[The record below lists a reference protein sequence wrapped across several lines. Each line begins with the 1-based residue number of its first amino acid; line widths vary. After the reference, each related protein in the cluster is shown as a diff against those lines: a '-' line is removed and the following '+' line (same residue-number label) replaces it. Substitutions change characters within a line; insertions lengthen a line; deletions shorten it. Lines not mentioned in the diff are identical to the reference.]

1 MAVHTIGVNDAL
13 AVKLW
18 SNRMDVEALKETTA
32 YEFMGTGAGS
42 LAQIMTETQKGAG
55 DSIKWGIRMLA
66 TGEGTTENETQE
78 GNEEGLTRYSDVMV
92 INELGHAHRVRAEGT
107 IDRQRV
113 PYDMREECY
122 DSLKD
127 WTADRVDTW
136 FFNQLAGN
144 TVAGLSTK
152 YSGFNAA
159 IAPSATRI
167 LRGGSALT
175 TDQAVNGDATAVFKL
190 SLIDKAVNIAKT
202 TSPMLRPIKG
212 LGKDVDYVC
221 FIHPNQT
228 LSLRADTATA
238 GNWFDLQGKR
248 LQGGETAASGLYT
261 GALGIYNRTLIV
273 ENNRVPLGVH
283 STTAAAQSLTR
294 RAIFCGAQSLG
305 VAFGKGGGK
314 NKFKWVE
321 ELFDYDRELGVR
333 SSFIAGVKKTVY
345 NSVDY
350 GTIVLSTY
358 AAPAS

>member
-1 MAVHTIGVNDAL
+1 MATHTIGVNDAL

-42 LAQIMTETQKGAG
+42 LCQIMTETQKGAG
-55 DSIKWGIRMLA
+55 DSVKWGIRMLA

-78 GNEEGLTRYSDVMV
+78 GNEEGLTRYSDSLL

-122 DSLKD
+122 ESLKD
-127 WTADRVDTW
+127 WSADRIDTW

-144 TVAGLSTK
+144 TVQTNLK
-152 YSGFNAA
+152 YTGYNAT
-159 IAPSATRI
+159 IAPSASRI
-167 LRGGSALT
+167 IRANSKT
-175 TDQAVNGDATAVFKL
+175 TDQALAASTENFTL
-190 SLIDKAVNIAKT
+190 SLIDKAVNVAKT

-212 LGKDVDYVC
+212 LGKDIDYVC
-221 FIHPNQT
+221 FIHPDQT
-228 LSLRADTATA
+228 LSMRQDTSTA

-248 LQGGETAASGLYT
+248 LQGGETDKSGIYT
-261 GALGIYNRTLIV
+261 GALGVYNRTLLV
-273 ENNRVPLGVH
+273 ENTRVPQGVH
-283 STTAAAQSLTR
+283 SSTGAAVANTR

-305 VAFGKGGGK
+305 LAFGKGGGK

-321 ELFDYDRELGVR
+321 ELFDYERELGVR
-333 SSFIAGVKKTVY
+333 SNFIAGMKKTVY

-350 GTIVLSTY
+350 GTIVLASY
-358 AAPAS
+358 AVPAV

>member
-32 YEFMGTGAGS
+32 YEFMGTGSGS
-42 LAQIMTETQKGAG
+42 LCQIMTETQKGAG
-55 DSIKWGIRMLA
+55 DSVKWGIRMLA

-78 GNEEGLTRYSDVMV
+78 GNEESLTRYSDIMV

-127 WTADRVDTW
+127 WSADRFDTW

-144 TVAGLSTK
+144 TVTGLSTK
-152 YSGFNAA
+152 YTGFNAP
-159 IAPSATRI
+159 IAPSSTRI
-167 LRGGSALT
+167 LRGGSLT
-175 TDQAVNGDATAVFKL
+175 TDQALQADSTAVFKL
-190 SLIDKAVNIAKT
+190 SMIDKAINIAKT

-212 LGKDVDYVC
+212 LGKDVDYVV

-238 GNWFDLQGKR
+238 GNWFDLQGKK
-248 LQGGETAASGLYT
+248 LQGGETAANGLYT

-283 STTAAAQSLTR
+283 SSTSASQSLVR

-305 VAFGKGGGK
+305 AAFGKGGGK

-333 SSFIAGVKKTVY
+333 SSFIGGLKKTVY

>member
-1 MAVHTIGVNDAL
+1 MATHTIGVNDSL

-42 LAQIMTETQKGAG
+42 LCQIMTETQKGAG

-66 TGEGTTENETQE
+66 TGEGTSENETQE
-78 GNEEGLTRYSDVMV
+78 GNEEGITRYSDVMV

-144 TVAGLSTK
+144 TVTGLSTK
-152 YSGFNAA
+152 YTGFNSP
-159 IAPSATRI
+159 IAPSATRVI
-167 LRGGSALT
+167 WANAKT
-175 TDQAVNGDATAVFKL
+175 TDQALAATTENFTL
-190 SLIDKAVNIAKT
+190 SLIDKAVNRAKT

-221 FIHPNQT
+221 FIHPDQT
-228 LSLRADTATA
+228 LALRADTATA

-248 LQGGETAASGLYT
+248 LQGGEADKSGLYT

-273 ENNRVPLGVH
+273 ENTRVPKGVH
-283 STTAAAQSLTR
+283 SSTGAAVANTR

-305 VAFGKGGGK
+305 IAFGKGGGK

-350 GTIVLSTY
+350 GTIVLATY
-358 AAPAS
+358 AAPA

>member
-1 MAVHTIGVNDAL
+1 MATHTIGVNDAL

-32 YEFMGTGAGS
+32 YEFMGSDAGS
-42 LAQIMTETQKGAG
+42 LCQIMTDTQKGSG
-55 DSIKWGIRMLA
+55 DSVRWGIRMLA
-66 TGEGTTENETQE
+66 TGEGTGEGETQE
-78 GNEEGLTRYSDVMV
+78 GNEEGLTRYSDTLV

-144 TVAGLSTK
+144 TSQTNTK
-152 YSGFNAA
+152 YTGFNSA
-159 IAPSATRI
+159 IAPSSTRI
-167 LRGGSALT
+167 FRPTGS
-175 TDQAVNGDATAVFKL
+175 TDQGLGSSNVFTL
-190 SLIDKAVNIAKT
+190 SLIDKAVNRAKT

-221 FIHPNQT
+221 FVHPDQT
-228 LSLRADTATA
+228 LSLRADTSTA

-248 LQGGETAASGLYT
+248 LQGGEGNSSGLYT
-261 GALGIYNRTLIV
+261 GMLGIYNRTLLI
-273 ENNRVPLGVH
+273 ENTRVPKGVH
-283 STTAAAQSLTR
+283 STSGAAVDNTR
-294 RAIFCGAQSLG
+294 RAIFCGAQALG
-305 VAFGKGGGK
+305 LAFGKGGGK
-314 NKFKWVE
+314 NKFRWTE
-321 ELFDYDRELGVR
+321 EMFDYDRELGVR
-333 SSFIAGVKKTVY
+333 ASFIAGMKKTVY

>member
-32 YEFMGTGAGS
+32 YEFMGTGSGS
-42 LAQIMTETQKGAG
+42 LCQIMTETQKGAG
-55 DSIKWGIRMLA
+55 DSVKWGIRMLA
-66 TGEGTTENETQE
+66 TGEGTSENETQE
-78 GNEEGLTRYSDVMV
+78 GNEEGLTRYSDIML

-127 WTADRVDTW
+127 WTADRFDTW

-144 TVAGLSTK
+144 TVQTNLK
-152 YSGFNAA
+152 YLGFNAA
-159 IAPSATRI
+159 IAPSSSRR
-167 LRGGSALT
+167 LYGGASNT
-175 TDQAVNGDATAVFKL
+175 TDQAVNADTAAVFKL
-190 SLIDKAVNIAKT
+190 SMIDKAVTIAKT
-202 TSPMLRPIKG
+202 ASPMIRPIKG

-221 FIHPNQT
+221 FIHPHQT

-248 LQGGETAASGLYT
+248 LQGGETSANGLYT

-273 ENNRVPLGVH
+273 ENTRVPQGVH
-283 STTAAAQSLTR
+283 SSTGAVQTSTR
-294 RAIFCGAQSLG
+294 RAIFCGAQALG
-305 VAFGKGGGK
+305 AAFGKGGGK
-314 NKFKWVE
+314 NKFKWTE
-321 ELFDYDRELGVR
+321 EMFDYDRELGVR
-333 SSFIAGVKKTVY
+333 ASFIGGLKKTVY

-350 GTIVLSTY
+350 GTIAMTTY
-358 AAPAS
+358 AVAP

>member
-32 YEFMGTGAGS
+32 YEFMGTGTGS
-42 LAQIMTETQKGAG
+42 LVQMMTETQKGAG
-55 DSIKWGIRMLA
+55 DSVKWGIRMLA
-66 TGEGTTENETQE
+66 TGEGTSENETQE
-78 GNEEGLTRYSDVMV
+78 GNEEGITRYSDTMV
-92 INELGHAHRVRAEGT
+92 INELGHAHRVRNEGT

-127 WTADRVDTW
+127 WWADRIDTW

-144 TVAGLSTK
+144 TVTGLSLK
-152 YSGFNAA
+152 YLGFNAA
-159 IAPSATRI
+159 IAPASSRI
-167 LRGGSALT
+167 LRGGGLS
-175 TDQAVNGDATAVFKL
+175 TDQAVNGDNTAVFKL
-190 SLIDKAVNIAKT
+190 SMIDKAVNRAKQAT
-202 TSPMLRPIKG
+202 PMIRPIKG

-221 FIHPNQT
+221 FIHPDQT

-248 LQGGETAASGLYT
+248 LQGGEKDNNGLYT

-273 ENNRVPLGVH
+273 ENTRVPYGVH
-283 STTAAAQSLTR
+283 SSTAAAQTSTR
-294 RAIFCGAQSLG
+294 RAIFCGAQAAA

-321 ELFDYDRELGVR
+321 DLFDYDRELGVR
-333 SSFIAGVKKTVY
+333 ASGIAGLKKGVY
-345 NSVDY
+345 NSVDV
-350 GTIVLSTY
+350 GAIVLTTY
-358 AAPAS
+358 AVPAS

>member
-42 LAQIMTETQKGAG
+42 LCQIMTETQKGAG

-66 TGEGTTENETQE
+66 QGEGTTENETQE
-78 GNEEGLTRYSDVMV
+78 GNEEGITRYSDTLV
-92 INELGHAHRVRAEGT
+92 INELGHAHRVRNEGT

-144 TVAGLSTK
+144 TAEARSK
-152 YSGFNAA
+152 YTGFNSA
-159 IAPSATRI
+159 IAPSSTRVF
-167 LRGGSALT
+167 RSKASA
-175 TDQAVNGDATAVFKL
+175 TDQAAGADTTAVFKL
-190 SLIDKAVNIAKT
+190 AMIDSAVNRAKT

-221 FIHPNQT
+221 FIHPDQT

-248 LQGGETAASGLYT
+248 LQGGEGDRNGLYT

-273 ENNRVPLGVH
+273 ENTRVPQGVH
-283 STTAAAQSLTR
+283 STSGASVANTR
-294 RAIFCGAQSLG
+294 RAIFCGAQSASI
-305 VAFGKGGGK
+305 AFGKGGGK

-321 ELFDYDRELGVR
+321 DLFDYDRELGAR
-333 SSFIAGVKKTVY
+333 ISFIAGLKKTVY

-350 GTIVLSTY
+350 GTIVLTSY
-358 AAPAS
+358 AAPAA

>member
-1 MAVHTIGVNDAL
+1 MATHTIGVNDAL

-42 LAQIMTETQKGAG
+42 LCQIMTETQKGAG

-78 GNEEGLTRYSDVMV
+78 GNEEGITRYSDVLL

-113 PYDMREECY
+113 PYNMREECY

-127 WTADRVDTW
+127 WSADRIDTW

-144 TVAGLSTK
+144 TASGISTK
-152 YSGFNAA
+152 YLGFNSA
-159 IAPSATRI
+159 IAPSSTRI
-167 LRGGSALT
+167 FRANAKT
-175 TDQAVNGDATAVFKL
+175 TDQALAATTENFTL
-190 SLIDKAVNIAKT
+190 SMIDKAVNRAKT

-221 FIHPNQT
+221 FIHPDQT
-228 LSLRADTATA
+228 LSMRADTATA

-248 LQGGETAASGLYT
+248 LQGGEGDKNGLYT
-261 GALGIYNRTLIV
+261 GAIGIYNRTLIV
-273 ENNRVPLGVH
+273 ENTRVPKGVH
-283 STTAAAQSLTR
+283 STAGTAVDNTR
-294 RAIFCGAQSLG
+294 RAIFCGAQALG
-305 VAFGKGGGK
+305 LAFGKGGGK

-321 ELFDYDRELGVR
+321 ELFDYERELGVR
-333 SSFIAGVKKTVY
+333 TSFIGGMKKTVY

-350 GTIVLSTY
+350 GTIVLASY
-358 AAPAS
+358 AAPAAS

>member
-1 MAVHTIGVNDAL
+1 MATHTIGVNDAL

-32 YEFMGTGAGS
+32 YEFMGTGAGN
-42 LAQIMTETQKGAG
+42 LCQIMTETQKGAG
-55 DSIKWGIRMLA
+55 DSVKWGIRMLA
-66 TGEGTTENETQE
+66 TGEGTTEAETQE
-78 GNEEGLTRYSDVMV
+78 GNEEGLTRYSDVLV
-92 INELGHAHRVRAEGT
+92 INELGHAHRVRSEGT

-127 WTADRVDTW
+127 WNADRFDTW
-136 FFNQLAGN
+136 FFNHLAGYTAQAN
-144 TVAGLSTK
+144 LK
-152 YSGFNAA
+152 YTGFNAP
-159 IAPSATRI
+159 IAPSASRVI
-167 LRGGSALT
+167 RGGTALA

-190 SLIDKAVNIAKT
+190 SMIDKAVNIAKT

-212 LGKDVDYVC
+212 LGKDIDYVT

-248 LQGGETAASGLYT
+248 LQGGETAANGLYT

-273 ENNRVPLGVH
+273 ENNRVPYGVH
-283 STTAAAQSLTR
+283 STSGAAQTLTR

-305 VAFGKGGGK
+305 AAFGKGGGK

-321 ELFDYDRELGVR
+321 ELFDYERELGVR
-333 SSFIAGVKKTVY
+333 SSFIAGLKKTVY

-350 GTIVLSTY
+350 GTIVLPTY

>member
-42 LAQIMTETQKGAG
+42 LCQIMTETQKGAG

-66 TGEGTTENETQE
+66 TGDGTTENETQE
-78 GNEEGLTRYSDVMV
+78 GNEEGLTRYSDTML

-122 DSLKD
+122 DSLRD
-127 WTADRVDTW
+127 WSADRIDTW

-144 TVAGLSTK
+144 TLVGLSQK
-152 YSGFNAA
+152 YLGFNAA
-159 IAPSATRI
+159 IAPSSTRV
-167 LRGGSALT
+167 LRPASAAN
-175 TDQAVNGDATAVFKL
+175 DQALNSTTYNFAL
-190 SLIDKAVNIAKT
+190 SMIDKAVNRAKT

-221 FIHPNQT
+221 FIHPDQT
-228 LSLRADTATA
+228 LALRADTATA

-248 LQGGETAASGLYT
+248 LQGGEGNSSGLYT

-273 ENNRVPLGVH
+273 ENVRVPQGLNSG
-283 STTAAAQSLTR
+283 TNAAVANTR
-294 RAIFCGAQSLG
+294 RAIFCGAQAAG

-333 SSFIAGVKKTVY
+333 SSFIGGLKKTVY

>member
-1 MAVHTIGVNDAL
+1 MSIATQGVNDAL
-13 AVKLW
+13 TVKLW
-18 SNRMDVEALKETTA
+18 SQRMDVEALKETTA
-32 YEFMGTGAGS
+32 YEFMGEGAGS
-42 LAQIMTETQKGAG
+42 LCQIMSETKKGAG
-55 DSIKWGIRMLA
+55 DRIRWGIRMLA
-66 TGEGTTENETQE
+66 TGAGTTENETQE
-78 GNEEGLTRYSDVMV
+78 GNEEGLTRYYDELL
-92 INELGHAHRVRAEGT
+92 INELGHAHRVRNEGT

-127 WTADRVDTW
+127 WYADRIDTA

-144 TVAGLSTK
+144 TAVSDGK
-152 YSGFNAA
+152 YLGFNAA
-159 IAPSATRI
+159 IAPSSTRI
-167 LRGGSALT
+167 FRGGAANT
-175 TDQAVNGDATAVFKL
+175 TDQAVGGDNAAGFKL
-190 SLIDKAVNIAKT
+190 SMIDKAVNRAKT

-221 FIHPNQT
+221 FIHPDQT

-248 LQGGETAASGLYT
+248 LQGGEKDNNGLYT

-273 ENNRVPLGVH
+273 ENYRVPQGVH
-283 STTAAAQSLTR
+283 SSTGASVANSR
-294 RAIFCGAQSLG
+294 RSIFCGAQSASL
-305 VAFGKGGGK
+305 AFGKNGGK

-321 ELFDYDRELGVR
+321 DLFDYDRELGVR
-333 SSFIAGVKKTVY
+333 SSAIFGMKKTVY

>member
-42 LAQIMTETQKGAG
+42 LCQIMTETQKGAG

-78 GNEEGLTRYSDVMV
+78 GNEEGLTRYSDIMV

-127 WTADRVDTW
+127 WSADRFDTW
-136 FFNQLAGN
+136 FFNHLAGN
-144 TVAGLSTK
+144 TVSGLSLK
-152 YSGFNAA
+152 YTGFNAP

-167 LRGGSALT
+167 LRGGTSLT
-175 TDQAVNGDATAVFKL
+175 TDQAVNADTAATFKL
-190 SLIDKAVNIAKT
+190 SMIDKAINIAKT

-212 LGKDVDYVC
+212 LGKDVDYVV

-238 GNWFDLQGKR
+238 GNWFDLQGKK
-248 LQGGETAASGLYT
+248 LQGGETAANGLYT

-283 STTAAAQSLTR
+283 SSTSASQSLVR

-305 VAFGKGGGK
+305 AAFGKGGGK

-333 SSFIAGVKKTVY
+333 SSFIGGLKKTVY

>member
-42 LAQIMTETQKGAG
+42 LCQIMTETQKGAG
-55 DSIKWGIRMLA
+55 DSVKWGIRMLA

-127 WTADRVDTW
+127 WSADRVDKW

-144 TVAGLSTK
+144 TVTGLSTK
-152 YSGFNAA
+152 YLGFNAA
-159 IAPSATRI
+159 IAPSASRI
-167 LRGGSALT
+167 LRPNSLT
-175 TDQAVNGDATAVFKL
+175 TDQAVGADTTATFKL
-190 SLIDKAVNIAKT
+190 SQIDKAVNIAKT

-221 FIHPNQT
+221 FIHPDQT

-273 ENNRVPLGVH
+273 ENTRVPQGVH
-283 STTAAAQSLTR
+283 SSSAAAVSNNR
-294 RAIFCGAQSLG
+294 RAIFCGAQALG
-305 VAFGKGGGK
+305 TAFGKGGGK

-333 SSFIAGVKKTVY
+333 TSFIAGMKKTVY

>member
-18 SNRMDVEALKETTA
+18 SARMDVEALKETTA
-32 YEFMGTGAGS
+32 YEFMGSGSGS
-42 LAQIMTETQKGAG
+42 LCQIMTETQKGAG
-55 DSIKWGIRMLA
+55 DSVKWGIRMLP
-66 TGEGTTENETQE
+66 TGIGTTENETQE
-78 GNEEGLTRYSDVMV
+78 GNEEGITRYSDIMV
-92 INELGHAHRVRAEGT
+92 INELGHAHRVRAAGT

-127 WTADRVDTW
+127 WAADRIDTW

-144 TVAGLSTK
+144 TVTGLDLK
-152 YSGFNAA
+152 YLGFNAA
-159 IAPSATRI
+159 IAPASTRI

-175 TDQAVNGDATAVFKL
+175 TDQAVNGDSAAVFKL

-202 TSPMLRPIKG
+202 STPMIRPIKG
-212 LGKDVDYVC
+212 LGKDIDYVC
-221 FIHPNQT
+221 FIHPHQT
-228 LSLRADTATA
+228 LSLRADASTA

-248 LQGGETAASGLYT
+248 LQGGETDANGLYT

-273 ENNRVPLGVH
+273 ENTRVPNGVH
-283 STTAAAQSLTR
+283 SSTAAAQTSTR
-294 RAIFCGAQSLG
+294 RAIFCGAQSAAA
-305 VAFGKGGGK
+305 AFGKGGGK

-321 ELFDYDRELGVR
+321 DMFDYDRELGVR
-333 SSFIAGVKKTVY
+333 TSWIGGVKKTVY

-350 GTIVLSTY
+350 GAIAITTY
-358 AAPAS
+358 AVAAS